1 MFDILP
7 LSRLHDRR
15 QFDCGV
21 SELNHYLQNTAR
33 QHGAKGIART
43 FVLVNDQE
51 PGVILGYYTL
61 CACEVV
67 TEKMLRK
74 HAKKYPP
81 KAPAAKLA
89 RLAVDRRQQGK
100 GLGSFMMVDAFNKI
114 LSVSEILGII
124 GFFVDAKDQIAKNF
138 YLHYGFIELVEDP
151 FELYLPMETLKTA
164 LADRFQSNI
173 EK

>member
-1 MFDILP
+1 MFEIAP
-7 LSRLHDRR
+7 LTRLHDRR
-15 QFDCGV
+15 RFDCGV

-33 QHGAKGIART
+33 QHGTKGIART

-67 TEKMLRK
+67 TEKMPRK

-89 RLAVDRRQQGK
+89 RLAVDKGQQNK
-100 GLGSFMMVDAFNKI
+100 GLGSFLMVDAFNKI
-114 LSVSEILGII
+114 LSASKILGII
-124 GFFVDAKDQIAKNF
+124 GFFVDAKDQTAKKF
-138 YLHYGFIELVEDP
+138 YLRYGFIELPDDP
-151 FELYLPMETLKTA
+151 LELYLPMETLA
-164 LADRFQSNI
+164 AAFADSPQSNI
-173 EK
+173 DR